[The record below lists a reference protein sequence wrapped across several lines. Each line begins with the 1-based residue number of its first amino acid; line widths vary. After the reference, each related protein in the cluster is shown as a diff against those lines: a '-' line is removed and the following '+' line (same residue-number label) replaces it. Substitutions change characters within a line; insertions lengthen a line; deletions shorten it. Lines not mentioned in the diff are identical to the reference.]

1 MKAKLIIW
9 LGKYGKQDYFVGY
22 LLISD
27 FFPVTNYRFGS
38 ADICNLSII
47 IPLFL
52 IKSVRY
58 IAMVEQCVFSD
69 SDSDSHLLINVRIGK
84 KNGRFHTV
92 AVKIAV

>member
-1 MKAKLIIW
+1 MKVNYMNRKIW
-9 LGKYGKQDYFVGY
+9 ETTILVGY

-52 IKSVRY
+52 VRSVRY
-58 IAMVEQCVFSD
+58 IAMVEQ
-69 SDSDSHLLINVRIGK
+69 
-84 KNGRFHTV
+84 
-92 AVKIAV
+92 